1 MLNVEIGD
9 QNEAWEWAERG
20 CGRGL
25 VLGETARDSNEIRK
39 RTRDTGMG
47 EASNDSNLSAIRP
60 LEAKGMRVSII

>member
-20 CGRGL
+20 WGRGL